1 VAEARRHFEAALVVP
16 VTLGEA
22 RHLLANQS
30 NVYYWLA
37 CACAAA
43 KDDASARRYWTLAGE
58 FRGDFQGMRVRAYSE
73 MTYYSAR
80 ALERLERNEEAA
92 AMAKGLSEHAQALLT
107 TPARIDYFATSL
119 PTMLL
124 FEQDLQKDQD
134 LGAQLMLAQASLLL
148 GDTGRARDWL
158 ERVLQQDPNHA
169 AAADL
174 LGEIGLP

>member
-1 VAEARRHFEAALVVP
+1 
-16 VTLGEA
+16 
-22 RHLLANQS
+22 
-30 NVYYWLA
+30 
-37 CACAAA
+37 
-43 KDDASARRYWTLAGE
+43 
-58 FRGDFQGMRVRAYSE
+58 
-73 MTYYSAR
+73 
-80 ALERLERNEEAA
+80 
-92 AMAKGLSEHAQALLT
+92 MAKGLSEHAQALLT